1 LTDTAKLDG
10 GAHQGALA
18 IYRAIVQIADA
29 DLAAFWDLIPVE
41 TRPDAVA
48 TINQAAAKLA
58 GLSAAGQLDR
68 IVRAAPGRRRP

>member
-1 LTDTAKLDG
+1 MPTL
-10 GAHQGALA
+10 
-18 IYRAIVQIADA
+18 R
-29 DLAAFWDLIPVE
+29 AFWDLIPVE

-58 GLSAAGQLDR
+58 GLSAALQLDR